1 MKYQLIYI
9 LIGSLTIILNIV
21 LLITYLKLNF
31 SIFSKRTRTDI
42 PKESA
47 FEKIDHNIED
57 SSEDTA
63 HFDEDSQD

>member
-9 LIGSLTIILNIV
+9 LIGSLTIIINIA

-31 SIFSKRTRTDI
+31 FIPPKRTGTDI
-42 PKESA
+42 PQESA
-47 FEKIDHNIED
+47 FEKIEQSTED

-63 HFDEDSQD
+63 YFDEDS